1 MGYGNV
7 EIFSTLIRAISRSN
21 NLRSYL
27 ESSSEQ
33 KISLLIG
40 ILISHYNEKDPTST
54 EFFNTSEGK
63 NESCIDF
70 VV

>member
-1 MGYGNV
+1 M

-40 ILISHYNEKDPTST
+40 ILISQDNEKDPTST

-70 VV
+70 AV